1 MLCVLCSSF
10 PQLNSVD
17 KFYKGQNEKYEHCIS
32 IGYLPE
38 ETSFES
44 EKRESSTWRYL
55 NHLIQCKKHSPTW
68 IEQII
73 AKAIGSRLKV
83 CWLRRSQKRRLDFL
97 ELISSFHVH
106 DWAQIRILILK
117 IICNSNEFPTSKV
130 SFEMINT

>member
-1 MLCVLCSSF
+1 MSNKFTNNKVRISHAATKSRSRRTVMAAASEDLSYTVLCVLRSSF

-44 EKRESSTWRYL
+44 EKRESSTWYL

-68 IEQII
+68 IEAII
-73 AKAIGSRLKV
+73 AKVIGSRLKV
-83 CWLRRSQKRRLDFL
+83 C
-97 ELISSFHVH
+97 
-106 DWAQIRILILK
+106 
-117 IICNSNEFPTSKV
+117 
-130 SFEMINT
+130 

>member
-1 MLCVLCSSF
+1 MLCVLRSSF

-44 EKRESSTWRYL
+44 EKRESSTWYL

-68 IEQII
+68 IEKII
-73 AKAIGSRLKV
+73 AKVIGSRLKV
-83 CWLRRSQKRRLDFL
+83 CWLRRSEKRRLDFL

-106 DWAQIRILILK
+106 DWAQIWILILK

-130 SFEMINT
+130 SFEIINS